1 MEKIRKNIIQNKKI
15 YFIVLV
21 ILILFLILFIF
32 NNMTNNKKN
41 GNNMNSQK
49 IVDSIINLN
58 TYKAKIKVQVN
69 SNKNQNK
76 YIIRQEYNA
85 ENGSIQEVI
94 EPENIAGVR
103 IIKKDNNL
111 TIENSQLDLK
121 TIYDNYKGLENNS
134 LDLINF
140 INNYKENNN
149 SDYEEKND
157 EIIMTTKGNKENKYL
172 ENETLYIN
180 KENNMPKKL
189 LIRDNNQNTTIII
202 EYIEIELN

>member
-1 MEKIRKNIIQNKKI
+1 MKKIQRNMLQNKKI

-32 NNMTNNKKN
+32 NNMTKNKKN
-41 GNNMNSQK
+41 GNNMNSQE

-58 TYKAKIKVQVN
+58 TYKAKINVQVN

-111 TIENSQLDLK
+111 TIENSELDLK